1 MGYTLRGAENI
12 VTEGPILDSP
22 KQYHLIV
29 QHISHRPYHSNETVH
44 NVQFF
49 FTYNQ
54 FADIM
59 VPCGSS
65 FHLCLSRRE
74 INPI

>member
-49 FTYNQ
+49 LLIINLQ
-54 FADIM
+54 I
-59 VPCGSS
+59 SW
-65 FHLCLSRRE
+65 FHVGAHSTCV
-74 INPI
+74 